1 MCPAP
6 AADGRPDVI
15 REDLMGRFVIAVY
28 RPKPGQ
34 EAALEAVV
42 GKHLDVLRAEQLVT
56 DRQAHVMRAKDGTVV
71 EVFEWRSTEAIER
84 AHANAAV
91 QALWEEFGAA
101 CDYVPLASLPEAQ
114 GLFAEFDPVSV
125 QDNP

>member
-1 MCPAP
+1 MCADPAT
-6 AADGRPDVI
+6 GRRPGIVQ
-15 REDLMGRFVIAVY
+15 EDLMGRFVIAVY
-28 RPKPGQ
+28 RPKPGKH
-34 EAALEAVV
+34 AALEAVV

-56 DRQAHVMRAKDGTVV
+56 DRQPYAMRAKDGTIL
-71 EVFEWRSTEAIER
+71 EVFEWRSAEAIEQ

-114 GLFAEFDPVSV
+114 EMFANFEPVSIKST
-125 QDNP
+125 P